1 MSFHSQAGCTS
12 LQAIGKHLPN
22 DQKGIAMRD
31 KLVKPVLIL
40 GAGKS
45 GTIFLGEFMQEP
57 EIEISGICDVNP
69 DAPGMLIAQHYG
81 IPTFTD
87 VREALQACKNSMVFN
102 LTGDESLSL
111 IACDIVGPSAIL
123 GGDEVFT
130 IWKLLEHL
138 KEMQKELTRSQSYLN
153 AVVNYANDGIVTI
166 DATGTIVAVNPS
178 INRIFGY
185 EEGELIGQR
194 VNVLMPASY
203 ASEHDRYIQNYFET
217 GISKLIGIPREL
229 TGVRKDGTE
238 FPIEISLS
246 TMDVQHSKYFIGII
260 RDATERVEYLQHVS
274 RLALYDHLT
283 GLPNRIMF
291 YDRLEQSML
300 HGKRYKMNF
309 ALLFI
314 DLDGFKQIN
323 DMEGHG
329 AGDEVLKTIGKLL
342 QSCIRESDT
351 LARIGGDEFVI
362 ILPTLSNDD
371 DLIRVVEKIHAELAG
386 HRFDFGNRHYSVSAS
401 IGASRF
407 PQDGD
412 SCDLLVKKADT
423 AMYQAKRA
431 GKGRLCLDDKMFE
444 LGKA

>member
-1 MSFHSQAGCTS
+1 MV
-12 LQAIGKHLPN
+12 
-22 DQKGIAMRD
+22 MRE

-57 EIEISGICDVNP
+57 EIEISGICDINP
-69 DAPGMLIAQHYG
+69 EAPGMLIAKHYG
-81 IPTFTD
+81 LPTFTD
-87 VREALQACKNSMVFN
+87 VSEALRACKNSMVFN
-102 LTGDESLSL
+102 LTGDETLSQT
-111 IACDIVGPSAIL
+111 ASEIVGPSAIL

-130 IWKLLEHL
+130 IWKLLNHL
-138 KEMQKELTRSQSYLN
+138 KEMQKELVRSQSYLN

-185 EEGELIGQR
+185 EGDELVGQR

-203 ASEHDRYIQNYFET
+203 AAEHDHYIQNYFVT
-217 GISKLIGIPREL
+217 GVSKLIGVPREL
-229 TGVRKDGTE
+229 TGLKKDGTE

-246 TMDVQHSKYFIGII
+246 TMDVQNSKYFNGII
-260 RDATERVEYLQHVS
+260 RDATERVEYLEHVS
-274 RLALYDHLT
+274 RLALYDQLT

-291 YDRLEQSML
+291 YDRLEQNML
-300 HGKRYKMNF
+300 HGKRYKVNF

-329 AGDEVLKTIGKLL
+329 AGDGVLKTIGKQL
-342 QSCIRESDT
+342 QASIRESDT

-362 ILPTLSNDD
+362 ILPTLSNED
-371 DLIRVVEKIHAELAG
+371 DLVRVVEKIHAGLSSC
-386 HRFDFGNRHYSVSAS
+386 RFDFGKRHYSVSAS
-401 IGASRF
+401 IGASRY

-412 SCDLLVKKADT
+412 DCDLLVKKADA
-423 AMYQAKRA
+423 AMYRAKRA
-431 GKGRLCLDDKMFE
+431 GKGQLCLDDKIFE